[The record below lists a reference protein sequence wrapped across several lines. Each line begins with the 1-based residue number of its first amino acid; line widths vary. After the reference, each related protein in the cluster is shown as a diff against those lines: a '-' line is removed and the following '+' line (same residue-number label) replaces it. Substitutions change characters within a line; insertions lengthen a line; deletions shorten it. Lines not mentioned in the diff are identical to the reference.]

1 MGRETRGPSGRKTGQ
16 TLRALVGPVLGSM
29 AASVAGLCVTRRLV
43 PFAILE
49 ASNDVVGNYLQTV
62 GSIYAVLLA
71 FVTFVVWTQFNE
83 ARGFVEQ
90 ESNELLDLYRT
101 ARGLPQPTRAQVHQ
115 LAREYVHV
123 VLASEWEAMACAGPA
138 AAGAG
143 APIIDKMW
151 GAVHEMEPQ
160 VEGDSSVYR
169 EVLRRLDDISDLRS
183 SRLGSSRARM
193 PAALRVLLYS
203 GAVTMVGSM
212 YLFAVRSFTI
222 HALITAALAG
232 AISHVLFVIE
242 DLDSCFQGHWQ
253 VPRDAFARVQAQ
265 IDGGDVAGA
274 ATMRAVV

>member
-1 MGRETRGPSGRKTGQ
+1 MARETRGHGGRKTGQ
-16 TLRALVGPVLGSM
+16 TLRALVVPVLGSM
-29 AASVAGLCVTRRLV
+29 IAAVAGLWVTRRLV
-43 PFAILE
+43 PFAVLE

-101 ARGLPQPTRAQVHQ
+101 ARGLPQPTQAQVHQ
-115 LAREYVHV
+115 LAREYVRV
-123 VLASEWEAMACAGPA
+123 VLDSEWEAMACAGPA
-138 AAGAG
+138 PGAG

-151 GAVHEMEPQ
+151 AAVHEMEPQ

-169 EVLRRLDDISDLRS
+169 EVLRRLDDVSDLRS

-193 PAALRVLLYS
+193 PAALRILLYS

-212 YLFAVRSFTI
+212 YLFAVRSFTV

-253 VPRDAFARVQAQ
+253 VPREAFARVQAQ
-265 IDGGDVAGA
+265 IDAGDAAGA
-274 ATMRAVV
+274 ATIRAVV